1 MEKHPTVDRIF
12 HLCGTVSGAH
22 RVAVALSLLATEA
35 HRIGEDNADLRNYMT
50 QECGLGWQDRVNGGL
65 AASIAFL
72 RYIEAGRFQ
81 TSPVTVEA

>member
-1 MEKHPTVDRIF
+1 MDKHPTVDRIF
-12 HLCGTVSGAH
+12 HLCGTVTGAH

-35 HRIGEDNADLRNYMT
+35 HRIGENNTDLRSYMI
-50 QECGLGWQDRVNGGL
+50 QECGLGWEDRVNGGL

-81 TSPVTVEA
+81 SHPISVEA